1 MRVKITD
8 AQTNLLVTEVLV
20 NYRSLTEPTKSNDVI
35 NEAWRSAVE
44 DKTVDPV
51 KRKDYKFTILD

>member
-1 MRVKITD
+1 MKVQITD

-20 NYRSLTEPTKSNDVI
+20 NYRSLTEPTKTDDVV

-51 KRKDYKFTILD
+51 KRKQYKFNIID